1 MLMEVKTKFLIL
13 DRLLV
18 IFAKKS
24 ILQWDDIQFFDRI
37 HYFRQSYVLRPMLL
51 FCETVQITLLLQVP
65 YVGILE

>member
-37 HYFRQSYVLRPMLL
+37 HYFRQSYVLRLMLL
-51 FCETVQITLLLQVP
+51 FCETVQITLLQVP